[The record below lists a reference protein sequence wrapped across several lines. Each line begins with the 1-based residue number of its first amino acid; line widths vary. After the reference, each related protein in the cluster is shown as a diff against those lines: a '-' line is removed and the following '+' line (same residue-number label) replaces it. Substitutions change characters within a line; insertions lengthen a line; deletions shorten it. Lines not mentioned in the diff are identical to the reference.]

1 MTDETESQENL
12 LVAENVKSE
21 VVLEELAL
29 YYIQNYTSNMTCL
42 FLFPFGN
49 DTFAPVQSNLSK

>member
-12 LVAENVKSE
+12 FVAENVKSE

-29 YYIQNYTSNMTCL
+29 YYIQNYTSNMMCL
-42 FLFPFGN
+42 FLFPFEN